1 MSVADAQM
9 LVLMLGLYFGIGFIF
24 ACLFISLGVQ
34 RIDPAAR
41 TMPVRARLLILPG
54 AMLLWPFMAFKWL
67 TQTEPPL
74 T

>member
-24 ACLFISLGVQ
+24 ACLFVIFGVG

-41 TMPVRARLLILPG
+41 TMPIRARLLILPG
-54 AMLLWPFMAFKWL
+54 AAFLWPFMAFKWA